1 MLPLIAILVPKL
13 VAAKAAAA
21 NLLLLGA
28 VLYALRGAAVA
39 VFALHALGGGGFFLR
54 LFLMVI
60 LVLMLPFVLGGAIL
74 LGVLDGGLDL
84 RRRWRNAA
92 AR

>member
-1 MLPLIAILVPKL
+1 
-13 VAAKAAAA
+13 
-21 NLLLLGA
+21 
-28 VLYALRGAAVA
+28 
-39 VFALHALGGGGFFLR
+39 
-54 LFLMVI
+54 MVI
-60 LVLMLPFVLGGAIL
+60 LVLMLPFVVGGAIL